1 MDQNNGDSLINI
13 EKSSKKIVYLGIEFH
28 RVGQIDMMNEV
39 FQATVNI
46 YAIWEV
52 DKIIE
57 EFVESKE
64 WTPSL
69 YIENLVDEKQKKI
82 QYKIEKI
89 GEKNATKVTQITN
102 INGKI

>member
-1 MDQNNGDSLINI
+1 MDQNTGDSLINI
-13 EKSSKKIVYLGIEFH
+13 EKSSKKNVYLCIEFH

-46 YAIWEV
+46 YASWEV

-102 INGKI
+102 VNGKI

>member
-46 YAIWEV
+46 YASWEV

-69 YIENLVDEKQKKI
+69 YIENLVDEKQKQI